1 MGRALIEYTPET
13 ESAEADEADA
23 SAEAPV
29 FSEADE
35 MEQAAEFL
43 EVMSDA
49 ELDRFLGNL
58 ISRASR
64 AAGNFVSS
72 PTGQALGSALKSA
85 ASRALP
91 AAGHAIGGYL
101 GGQRGAQFGSQAA
114 SAAGRVFGLE
124 LEGLSPEDKEFEVAR
139 NFVRFASEAVRN
151 ASGASATAAPRAAA
165 QSAVI
170 GAAERFAPGLLRNAL
185 PTQLAVNRRSRAS
198 GRWIRRGPHIV
209 ILNS

>member
-1 MGRALIEYTPET
+1 MARALIEYTPET
-13 ESAEADEADA
+13 ESAETDEA
-23 SAEAPV
+23 EAARVSV

-35 MEQAAEFL
+35 MELTAEFL
-43 EVMSDA
+43 EAIGNA

-58 ISRASR
+58 IRRASR
-64 AAGNFVSS
+64 AGGNFVSS

-85 ASRALP
+85 ASRVLP
-91 AAGHAIGGYL
+91 VAGQAIGGYL
-101 GGQRGAQFGSQAA
+101 GQRGAQFGSQAA

-139 NFVRFASEAVRN
+139 NFVRFASEAIRN

-170 GAAERFAPGLLRNAL
+170 GAARRFAPGLLRNTL
-185 PTQLAVNRRSRAS
+185 PIQHAVNQGSRAS
-198 GRWIRRGPHIV
+198 GRWSRRGPHIV
-209 ILNS
+209 IFNS